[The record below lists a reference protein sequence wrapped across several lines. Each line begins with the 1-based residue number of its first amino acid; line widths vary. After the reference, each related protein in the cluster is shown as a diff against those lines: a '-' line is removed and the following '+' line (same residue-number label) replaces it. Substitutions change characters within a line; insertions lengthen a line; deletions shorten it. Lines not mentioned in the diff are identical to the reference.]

1 MVKIIIFLTDILH
14 DQIIEIILHKR
25 IMYMLAKFYFL
36 VISEIAII
44 LKDLEPILR
53 HVAELLF

>member
-1 MVKIIIFLTDILH
+1 
-14 DQIIEIILHKR
+14 
-25 IMYMLAKFYFL
+25 MYMLAKFYFL